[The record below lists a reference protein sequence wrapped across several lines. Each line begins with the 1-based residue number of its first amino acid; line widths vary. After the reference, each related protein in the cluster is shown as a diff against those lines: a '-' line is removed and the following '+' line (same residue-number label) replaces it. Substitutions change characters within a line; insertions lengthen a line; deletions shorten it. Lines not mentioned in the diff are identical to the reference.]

1 MQCQLKSW
9 QIHLWILTH
18 WLNTVLYTAKKPQK
32 NNKKKKNQAMLSI
45 VIKEVENRFQDWWKT
60 TNSLVYFV
68 TPFSV
73 DINTLL
79 VNFQMESIELQ
90 SKIWSCLFTRSERNI
105 LCLTVMSYSCHHFL
119 AVPTFVSNCFQGWN
133 IGRVKIHQK
142 SLMNTWRT
150 IKNCSHCHQVRQ
162 TIFTKTMLNIPLDLW
177 FCCSIFYALIKNINN

>member
-1 MQCQLKSW
+1 MHCDLLPKLSCVNCKKCVFSVL
-9 QIHLWILTH
+9 IMNLRTVSRLH
-18 WLNTVLYTAKKPQK
+18 W
-32 NNKKKKNQAMLSI
+32 
-45 VIKEVENRFQDWWKT
+45 F
-60 TNSLVYFV
+60 FV
-68 TPFSV
+68 TPLSI

-79 VNFQMESIELQ
+79 VNFQMECIELQ
-90 SKIWSCLFTRSERNI
+90 SKIWSCVFTRPERNI